1 MGELAQAVDL
11 RGAGR
16 YNVPAV
22 SAGDAAS
29 PSVDGGAMPV
39 YEYECQECGRRFDA
53 LRSMSQADAPIA
65 CQGCESQNTSRALS
79 VFFASSGGKVIAGGN
94 GGCGSCS
101 GGSCSSCSVN

>member
-1 MGELAQAVDL
+1 
-11 RGAGR
+11 
-16 YNVPAV
+16 
-22 SAGDAAS
+22 
-29 PSVDGGAMPV
+29 MPV

-79 VFFASSGGKVIAGGN
+79 VFFASSGGKIIAGGN